1 MLNEQEKHAFLNGNY
16 GMTQS
21 GDKCKL
27 VLVGETHRDNPYL
40 VLITRGDDWS
50 LQWTDQDLS
59 CVVSLW
65 QDKPEPFDLDRALG
79 GEAFVLEGGNKAYL
93 LKKLKT
99 FKCHD
104 LLGYYESEP
113 DLEIAAAWD
122 YKGNFDGSRRD
133 LDIVGMWREPKPI
146 KAPLRELPK
155 PIYEI
160 PDGAEYLYYLG
171 SDLSQK
177 LLVKSVR
184 AKEHYHSALEH
195 GRYYKSKDDV
205 IQVIEML
212 TGKRYQE

>member
-1 MLNEQEKHAFLNGNY
+1 MLNEQEKQAFLNGAY
-16 GMTQS
+16 GVTRN
-21 GDKCKL
+21 GNKCKL
-27 VLVGETHRDNPYL
+27 VFDTKNDRDNPYL
-40 VLITRGDDWS
+40 VVGTKGGSWS
-50 LQWTDQDLS
+50 SWWTNRDLS

-65 QDKPEPFDLDRALG
+65 QDKPEPFDLDRALA
-79 GEAFVLEGGNKAYL
+79 GEAFVLEGGNKAFL

-113 DLEIAAAWD
+113 DLEIAASWD

-133 LDIVGMWREPKPI
+133 LDIVGMLREPK
-146 KAPLRELPK
+146 KTKEPLRELPK

-160 PDGAEYLYYLG
+160 PDDAEHLYYLG
-171 SDLSQK
+171 SDLNQK

-184 AKEHYHSALEH
+184 EKEHYDSALEH
-195 GRYYKSKDDV
+195 GRYYKSKNDV

-212 TGKRYQE
+212 TGKPYQE

>member
-1 MLNEQEKHAFLNGNY
+1 MLNEQEKQAFLNGAY
-16 GMTQS
+16 GVTQS
-21 GDKCKL
+21 GDKCRL
-27 VLVGETHRDNPYL
+27 VFDTKTDRDNPYL
-40 VLITRGDDWS
+40 VVGTKEGTWS
-50 LQWTDQDLS
+50 SWWTNRDLS

-79 GEAFVLEGGNKAYL
+79 GEAFVLEGGNKAFL

-122 YKGNFDGSRRD
+122 YKGNFDGNRRD

-171 SDLSQK
+171 SDLNQK

-184 AKEHYHSALEH
+184 AKEHYDSALEH

-212 TGKRYQE
+212 TGKPYQE